1 MVITNYIIKLTNNL
15 KTNIR
20 KVIPKNAKNDNFL
33 LFYFLMVTLLFFI
46 VLSKG
51 IKVRILY
58 TYLDNKLRVRLN
70 QNVDRQN
77 VLYMLLKYWN
87 VEKNQSNFTSI

>member
-33 LFYFLMVTLLFFI
+33 LFYFWMVTLLFFI

-58 TYLDNKLRVRLN
+58 TYLDNKLRVRLK
-70 QNVDRQN
+70 QMWTARIFIHV
-77 VLYMLLKYWN
+77 
-87 VEKNQSNFTSI
+87 S

>member
-33 LFYFLMVTLLFFI
+33 LFYFWMVTLLFFI
-46 VLSKG
+46 VFFKRSK
-51 IKVRILY
+51 KNLEY
-58 TYLDNKLRVRLN
+58 
-70 QNVDRQN
+70 
-77 VLYMLLKYWN
+77 VLG
-87 VEKNQSNFTSI
+87 